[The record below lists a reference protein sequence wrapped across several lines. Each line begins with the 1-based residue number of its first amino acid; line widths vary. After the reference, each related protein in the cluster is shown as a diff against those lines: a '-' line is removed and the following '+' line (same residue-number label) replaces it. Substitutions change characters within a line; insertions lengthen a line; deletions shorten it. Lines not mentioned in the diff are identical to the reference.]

1 MKDFKEDEIVYF
13 IENGRTV
20 RKAYVAEEG
29 PFYSLRFQGHS
40 GEMAGIRLRRNRVY
54 KTKEEAETAIKKLYH
69 RG

>member
-1 MKDFKEDEIVYF
+1 MKDYKEDGVVYF

-29 PFYSLRFQGHS
+29 PFYSLRYQGHS
-40 GEMAGIRLRRNRVY
+40 GEIAGTRLRRNRIY
-54 KTKEEAETAIKKLYH
+54 KTKEEAEAVIKQLYH